1 MVIKT
6 RAHGRPRF
14 EYRLSAG
21 LKTIPGVLLFFHV
34 LSRFL
39 PRSSLPRTSN
49 TCRGLL
55 NSLRHYDSTWL
66 FLSPL
71 LYLAILVVFAVILMQ
86 KTENCAS
93 NLRLCLSVFSFL
105 RRFIFFKDKDT
116 MRVDGSRWFSI
127 EIYQIQMAIVRIDGG
142 GARKREFQIKVRFDD
157 CVFLFCVGRMSVL
170 FFLLRYIMY
179 VYLLF
184 LILLVLLLYQIL
196 YFRHHILYIIL

>member
-34 LSRFL
+34 PSRFL

-116 MRVDGSRWFSI
+116 MRVDSSRWFSI

-184 LILLVLLLYQIL
+184 LILLVLLLYQVL
-196 YFRHHILYIIL
+196 YFRHHILYVIL

>member
-34 LSRFL
+34 PSRFL

-55 NSLRHYDSTWL
+55 NFSLRHYDSTWL
-66 FLSPL
+66 FLFPL

-184 LILLVLLLYQIL
+184 LILLVLLLYQVL
-196 YFRHHILYIIL
+196 YFRHHIL

>member
-34 LSRFL
+34 PSRFL

-105 RRFIFFKDKDT
+105 RRFIFFKDKDNA
-116 MRVDGSRWFSI
+116 GRWFTMVFDRNI
-127 EIYQIQMAIVRIDGG
+127 LDIDGDSED
-142 GARKREFQIKVRFDD
+142 RWWRREETR
-157 CVFLFCVGRMSVL
+157 VL
-170 FFLLRYIMY
+170 DQGQ
-179 VYLLF
+179 V
-184 LILLVLLLYQIL
+184 
-196 YFRHHILYIIL
+196 

>member
-34 LSRFL
+34 PSRFL

-71 LYLAILVVFAVILMQ
+71 LYLAILVVFAVILCR
-86 KTENCAS
+86 KRRIVH
-93 NLRLCLSVFSFL
+93 LISVSVSLFSLFFDDSFFL
-105 RRFIFFKDKDT
+105 RIRIQCGS
-116 MRVDGSRWFSI
+116 MVHDGFRSKYIRYRW
-127 EIYQIQMAIVRIDGG
+127 R
-142 GARKREFQIKVRFDD
+142 
-157 CVFLFCVGRMSVL
+157 
-170 FFLLRYIMY
+170 
-179 VYLLF
+179 
-184 LILLVLLLYQIL
+184 
-196 YFRHHILYIIL
+196 

>member
-34 LSRFL
+34 PSRFL

-86 KTENCAS
+86 KTENYVETVH
-93 NLRLCLSVFSFL
+93 LISVSVSLFSLFFDDSFFL
-105 RRFIFFKDKDT
+105 RIRIQCGS
-116 MRVDGSRWFSI
+116 MVHDGFRSKYIRYRWR
-127 EIYQIQMAIVRIDGG
+127 Q
-142 GARKREFQIKVRFDD
+142 
-157 CVFLFCVGRMSVL
+157 
-170 FFLLRYIMY
+170 
-179 VYLLF
+179 
-184 LILLVLLLYQIL
+184 
-196 YFRHHILYIIL
+196 

>member
-34 LSRFL
+34 PSRFL

-93 NLRLCLSVFSFL
+93 NLRLSVFSFL

-116 MRVDGSRWFSI
+116 MWVDGSRWFSI

-170 FFLLRYIMY
+170 FFLLSILCTYIY
-179 VYLLF
+179 CF
-184 LILLVLLLYQIL
+184 
-196 YFRHHILYIIL
+196 

>member
-34 LSRFL
+34 PSRFL

-93 NLRLCLSVFSFL
+93 NLRLSVFSFL

-170 FFLLRYIMY
+170 FFLLRYIIY

-184 LILLVLLLYQIL
+184 LILLVLLLYQVL

>member
-34 LSRFL
+34 PSRFL

-66 FLSPL
+66 FLLFFISL
-71 LYLAILVVFAVILMQ
+71 FSWFLQL
-86 KTENCAS
+86 S
-93 NLRLCLSVFSFL
+93 LCRKRRIVHLISVSVSLFSLFFDDSFFL
-105 RRFIFFKDKDT
+105 RIRIQCGS
-116 MRVDGSRWFSI
+116 MVHDGFRSKYIRYRW
-127 EIYQIQMAIVRIDGG
+127 R
-142 GARKREFQIKVRFDD
+142 
-157 CVFLFCVGRMSVL
+157 
-170 FFLLRYIMY
+170 
-179 VYLLF
+179 
-184 LILLVLLLYQIL
+184 
-196 YFRHHILYIIL
+196 